1 MVASRTTSANS
12 LTPRGSS
19 RAKGATVHY
28 DVRILGR
35 AGRFDIER
43 DEPPA
48 KDDLIEAG
56 SMVYK
61 VLSVQPGEG
70 EFDGVIEVEWQAGP
84 GEFVA

>member
-1 MVASRTTSANS
+1 M
-12 LTPRGSS
+12 
-19 RAKGATVHY
+19 HY
-28 DVRILGR
+28 DVQILGR

-48 KDDLIEAG
+48 EGDVIEAG

-61 VLSVQPGEG
+61 VLRVQPCED

-84 GEFVA
+84 EKLGPAAAIARDSDSRHA